1 MSIEQRLKELNLELP
16 AVTPPV
22 ANYVNAVP
30 GPGTCCSSPAR
41 CRSTPAASS

>member
-22 ANYVNAVP
+22 ATYVNAARTGNLLFLSGKVP
-30 GPGTCCSSPAR
+30 VDGT
-41 CRSTPAASS
+41 ASS